1 MHDLIE
7 EKVNAMRVSDKT
19 VLAVGIEDFR
29 KQLEEIPIKARFVRT
44 AAKALSQ
51 LFAEKIA
58 LVVSRW
64 ELSDMPNG
72 KLLTDIII
80 ARPTTPTIA
89 IVTGGDFQQEIAARQ
104 AGVKIILAEDIADN
118 YLGQIVCRLINH
130 ENCCV
135 AQPILS
141 A

>member
-29 KQLEEIPIKARFVRT
+29 KQLEEIPIKVRFVRT
-44 AAKALSQ
+44 AAKALRQ
-51 LFAEKIA
+51 LLTEKIT

-64 ELSDMPNG
+64 DLSDMPNG

-80 ARPTTPTIA
+80 ARPSTPTIA
-89 IVTGGDFQQEIAARQ
+89 IVTGGNFQQEIAASQ
-104 AGVKIILAEDIADN
+104 AGVKIILTEDIADN
-118 YLGQIVCRLINH
+118 YLGQVVCKLINQDS
-130 ENCCV
+130 CCV